1 MVKTVL
7 KMYHKGE
14 WRVTFDDSASNNP
27 YRVYYI
33 VNGHRKL
40 IERYGDLASCLHCIT
55 QQLTGH
61 EWRMTSEKV
70 NRLF

>member
-1 MVKTVL
+1 MVRTVL
-7 KMYHKGE
+7 KMTYKGE
-14 WRVTFDDSASNNP
+14 WRVTHDDSISTNP

-33 VNGHRKL
+33 SNGHRKQ